1 MANVN
6 VTCSVPVCAAIMCR
20 DQCQAGWAAIK
31 EASWIQY
38 VMLATGIYCVWL
50 RNDFTDS
57 DHYSFFWEYRFLFL
71 VFFILFWGL
80 WFHEHVLIYCI
91 LLFSGNLMCF
101 SLEFQILPLLW
112 VYWIFTMVWM
122 LIVCENHKALLCP
135 ALLLH
140 LIKKGC
146 SGARSPAHT
155 ISVFSTSNKPKDSIF
170 WSRRSLF
177 FTSKNTNK
185 LGQRFL
191 TTLFTINLI
200 MV

>member
-1 MANVN
+1 MLMWLV
-6 VTCSVPVCAAIMCR
+6 VF
-20 DQCQAGWAAIK
+20 
-31 EASWIQY
+31 QY
-38 VMLATGIYCVWL
+38 VQPSCVVISAKQDEQLSKKLHEYSMSCWLLAYTV
-50 RNDFTDS
+50 FDS
-57 DHYSFFWEYRFLFL
+57 GMTSQTLTITVSFESIGFCFQF
-71 VFFILFWGL
+71 FFILFWGL

-112 VYWIFTMVWM
+112 VYWIFTVVWM

-191 TTLFTINLI
+191 TTLFRINLI